1 MRGDQGVA
9 WLGKELREPSAFKM
23 LSDGSLGGDVQT
35 MLTLLKN
42 FTGKHHEEV
51 VRRQE
56 LLGEDAETARK
67 FSQHHDGRHA
77 GQSGENWLSNAATPQ
92 GCVGLVQAM
101 KQLQYIAPVA
111 WGYMPG
117 RPVALSDTQV
127 FHMLDAVKGTWP
139 LPSQKN
145 AREYTSMDVGRL
157 YWTLGV
163 VLHRFQNLPLGPTAF
178 ASMLRKQGANTQT
191 MWEKLG
197 LADHRHFATLVERLS
212 RLYKPIMPPPSWAP
226 SGTKM
231 LWPFVF
237 VHVCEYSETLK
248 DPKVGKDGIRCV
260 LAGKL
265 TKAEE
270 VAVKDITLALVKHG
284 WPPGTK
290 GRCHMSIVVETV
302 LKMRSAPV
310 LEVAPRQRA

>member
-1 MRGDQGVA
+1 MDAFHETSSWLEKSLIWGCDELTSRVCHRAFVLLRGVRGDQGVA
-9 WLGKELREPSAFKM
+9 WLGEELRKPSAFKM

-127 FHMLDAVKGTWP
+127 FHMLDAAKGTWP

-197 LADHRHFATLVERLS
+197 LADHRHLQHWWNAYHVCSNLSCHYHLGLHQVQRCYGHLSLCMYVSIPKLS
-212 RLYKPIMPPPSWAP
+212 RTRRWAKPA
-226 SGTKM
+226 
-231 LWPFVF
+231 FVVF
-237 VHVCEYSETLK
+237 WR
-248 DPKVGKDGIRCV
+248 GN
-260 LAGKL
+260 
-265 TKAEE
+265 
-270 VAVKDITLALVKHG
+270 
-284 WPPGTK
+284 
-290 GRCHMSIVVETV
+290 
-302 LKMRSAPV
+302 
-310 LEVAPRQRA
+310 